1 MAPWR
6 TYVADVMVAVGDL
19 TVLVVDVDDVP
30 EVMVKVADDD
40 LDDVAAADDAV
51 ALTGATG
58 SAPEAG

>member
-1 MAPWR
+1 
-6 TYVADVMVAVGDL
+6 MVAVGDL